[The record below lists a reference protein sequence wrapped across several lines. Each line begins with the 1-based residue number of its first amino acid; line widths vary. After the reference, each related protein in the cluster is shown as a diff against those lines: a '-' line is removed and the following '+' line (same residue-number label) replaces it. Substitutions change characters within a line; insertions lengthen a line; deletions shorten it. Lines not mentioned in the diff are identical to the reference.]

1 MFLKCLEEVQ
11 LCNILSNCS
20 SLLSN
25 VRELLCYL
33 RTIELQVSGIK
44 AKIIFLLKLLLLLF
58 LFLLYIAFSFSLPN
72 YQAVLQVMRT

>member
-44 AKIIFLLKLLLLLF
+44 AKITFLLKLLLLLLLL
-58 LFLLYIAFSFSLPN
+58 LFYYISLFHLAF
-72 YQAVLQVMRT
+72 QITK